1 MKLNKKKKKMLT
13 IAVSAVFVLIIAVML
28 FRNYRR
34 ARNAEDAF
42 NSQETQ
48 ESLAMM
54 KEFNEA
60 SVQRKAEILNQTMSA
75 AAAKTQAE
83 AFWALAKGVTN
94 KKKEKLISEWVIAI
108 PTSADFTAI
117 SKAYSDNGM
126 GRGGRSLSEQITYE
140 LKPAKT
146 YQAALKHLADLASG
160 KL

>member
-34 ARNAEDAF
+34 ARNAEDNF

-60 SVQRKAEILNQTMSA
+60 SVQRKNEILNQTMSNDM
-75 AAAKTQAE
+75 AKQQAE
-83 AFWALAKGVTN
+83 AFWALAKGATN
-94 KKKEKLISEWVIAI
+94 KKKEKLISEWVLAI
-108 PTSADFTAI
+108 PTSADFSAI
-117 SKAYSDNGM
+117 AKQYRENGM
-126 GRGGRSLSEQITYE
+126 GRGGRSLAEQITYE
-140 LKPAKT
+140 LKPAKN
-146 YQAALKHLADLASG
+146 YAAALSHLS
-160 KL
+160 KLGSNQL

>member
-1 MKLNKKKKKMLT
+1 MKLNKKKKKMLV

-34 ARNAEDAF
+34 ARNAEDNF

-60 SVQRKAEILNQTMSA
+60 SVQRKNEILNQTMST
-75 AAAKTQAE
+75 AAAKAQAE

-94 KKKEKLISEWVIAI
+94 KKKEKLISEWVLGIA
-108 PTSADFTAI
+108 TSADYYAI
-117 SKAYSDNGM
+117 AKQYSDNGM
-126 GRGGRSLSEQITYE
+126 GRGGRSLAEQITYE

-146 YQAALKHLADLASG
+146 YQAALKHLSDLAAN
-160 KL
+160 KF